1 MVVARPRR
9 PTAESV
15 RLVLVPSE
23 RAEAYDPAKPDP
35 RLVALVRLLA
45 RQATREFV
53 DAEWE
58 RASRDRLR
66 K

>member
-1 MVVARPRR
+1 MALARSRR
-9 PTAESV
+9 TTAENV

-23 RAEAYDPAKPDP
+23 RAEAYDPAKTDP

-45 RQATREFV
+45 RQAAREFV

-58 RASRDRLR
+58 RTSRERLR

>member
-1 MVVARPRR
+1 MARRR
-9 PTAESV
+9 RTTAESV

-23 RAEAYDPAKPDP
+23 RAEAYDPTKTDP

-45 RQATREFV
+45 RQAAREFV